1 MSTPTNGPEHTRR
14 IPARPSHGA
23 PSADLLARADRGLAR
38 FLDHQDNEQENTT
51 DGGEA

>member
-14 IPARPSHGA
+14 IPARPGYGA
-23 PSADLLARADRGLAR
+23 LSADLQARADRGLAR
-38 FLDHQDNEQENTT
+38 FLGRQDMEQEST

>member
-14 IPARPSHGA
+14 IPTGPGYGA
-23 PSADLLARADRGLAR
+23 PSADLLARSDRGPAR
-38 FLDHQDNEQENTT
+38 FLGRQDKEQENT

>member
-14 IPARPSHGA
+14 IPARPGYGA
-23 PSADLLARADRGLAR
+23 PFADLPARAYRGLAR
-38 FLDHQDNEQENTT
+38 FLGCQDKERENT

>member
-14 IPARPSHGA
+14 TPARPGYGA

-38 FLDHQDNEQENTT
+38 FLGHQDKEQENT